1 VGIGNYVARTPQVG
15 MAEAAGSQAVCAETV
30 DAKRRAREERMV
42 EDFIVEFVGLLN
54 CVEMWLCFESV

>member
-1 VGIGNYVARTPQVG
+1 